1 MRYYVSLS
9 PDPAA
14 PPSMVDVDELPDGS
28 LRVRMGDRDIAV
40 DSRLLGEVLSLH
52 IDGKVFDLTVEGM
65 PPELG
70 LIARGTRSYVR
81 VESERMK
88 AANAARQ
95 GGSGGREKQLRSPMP
110 GRIIKVN
117 VAAGD
122 TVTAGQV
129 LLVVEAMKMENEVK
143 AKANGTVAEVFVKT
157 GDTVEGNG
165 KLLSFA

>member
-40 DSRLLGEVLSLH
+40 DSRLLGDVLSLH
-52 IDGKVFDLTVEGM
+52 INGKVVDLTVEGT

-95 GGSGGREKQLRSPMP
+95 GGAGGREKHLRSPMP

-143 AKANGTVAEVFVKT
+143 AKADGTVAEVFVKT
-157 GDTVEGNG
+157 GDTVEGSG

>member
-14 PPSMVDVDELPDGS
+14 PPTRVDVDEMPDGS

-40 DSRLLGEVLSLH
+40 DSRTLGDVLSLH
-52 IDGKVFDLTVEGM
+52 IDGRVVDLTVEGS
-65 PPELG
+65 PPDLG
-70 LIARGTRSYVR
+70 LIARGSRSYVR

-95 GGSGGREKQLRSPMP
+95 GGNSGREKLLRSPMP
-110 GRIIKVN
+110 GRIVKVN
-117 VAAGD
+117 VVAGD
-122 TVTAGQV
+122 TVAAGQV
-129 LLVVEAMKMENEVK
+129 MLVVEAMKMENEVK
-143 AKANGTVAEVFVKT
+143 AKAAGAVGEVFVKA

-165 KLLSFA
+165 KLLAFA